1 MTNDMTKLNNYCKE
15 AISAG
20 AAHALITNP
29 GLVVTAPWVQ
39 WKCRFGCEDYGK
51 WYCCS
56 PNAPT
61 WEQTRQVL
69 DSYNRLILLHFQYR
83 FQSHTWPPEGEDF
96 QKLKKHA
103 DYIISLEREL
113 FLDGFYRAF
122 TLSHDPC
129 QRCKKCAPMEGQPCT
144 FPEKIRPSAE
154 GVGID
159 VYQTARNHN
168 LPIHVIKNEAEVCNF
183 YALVL
188 VD

>member
-1 MTNDMTKLNNYCKE
+1 MTHDMAKLNNHCKE

-20 AAHALITNP
+20 ATHALITNP

-69 DSYNRLILLHFQYR
+69 DTYNSLILLHFQYR
-83 FQSHTWPPEGEDF
+83 FQSHTWPPEGEDY

-103 DYIISLEREL
+103 DYVISLEREL

-144 FPEKIRPSAE
+144 LPKKTRPSVE
-154 GVGID
+154 SVGID